1 MGLQYFSLL
10 GGTQVQADCHISL
23 RRSSVSFVEPLA
35 LSLHANE
42 VTHNFGCGN
51 DERRRGR
58 VPGNRRE
65 AYHQHGQVC
74 EGPGE
79 EIPVTAKIRLSDN
92 ISPSAFGDP
101 PDPHTVDGRRR

>member
-1 MGLQYFSLL
+1 MTK
-10 GGTQVQADCHISL
+10 GGVAES
-23 RRSSVSFVEPLA
+23 
-35 LSLHANE
+35 
-42 VTHNFGCGN
+42 
-51 DERRRGR
+51 
-58 VPGNRRE
+58 PGNRRE